1 MKNKRIIYW
10 GGNHQTTIPRM
21 GACGS
26 GTDPSGGSS
35 GAGSGNTPPK
45 EPGVIDGAFAGLGD
59 LLGELG
65 LMAVDMAK
73 GELVQA
79 FVDGALITFQKNRDP
94 NPETLA
100 GLDIDFPEMERT
112 AARGDLPGV
121 GGDDASTQLGD
132 LGFDITSPQ
141 TLDTNFGKQ
150 EFEDKGA
157 SSGFDQNG
165 LPVPTE
171 FIGQEVVDE
180 D

>member
-94 NPETLA
+94 NKQRQSCRQPRFHLK
-100 GLDIDFPEMERT
+100 RT
-112 AARGDLPGV
+112 RSISRRQ
-121 GGDDASTQLGD
+121 STNRP
-132 LGFDITSPQ
+132 PQ
-141 TLDTNFGKQ
+141 QGRLCWRQPFLRQ
-150 EFEDKGA
+150 EHPQRKCA
-157 SSGFDQNG
+157 SSGRQHDSQIK
-165 LPVPTE
+165 LP
-171 FIGQEVVDE
+171 
-180 D
+180 